1 MHLQLY
7 LQELKNRER
16 RAQEHNSQLLQQF
29 EEAQDALKEM
39 LARTAAMKTIRVN
52 KHNTLNAFYISQKNY
67 IWWF

>member
-7 LQELKNRER
+7 LQELKDREC

-29 EEAQDALKEM
+29 EEAQDALNDM

-52 KHNTLNAFYISQKNY
+52 KYKQTQQSECF
-67 IWWF
+67 F